1 MSIYKIFLP
10 EDVNINKSY
19 LAKKSVVAKKVPSI
33 LLATKLQKV
42 FSLCI
47 SLKMNMYDIWKKLGQ
62 WYYQK
67 QLVGLEALDELVDD
81 GQAG

>member
-1 MSIYKIFLP
+1 
-10 EDVNINKSY
+10 
-19 LAKKSVVAKKVPSI
+19 
-33 LLATKLQKV
+33 
-42 FSLCI
+42 
-47 SLKMNMYDIWKKLGQ
+47 MYDIWKKLGQ